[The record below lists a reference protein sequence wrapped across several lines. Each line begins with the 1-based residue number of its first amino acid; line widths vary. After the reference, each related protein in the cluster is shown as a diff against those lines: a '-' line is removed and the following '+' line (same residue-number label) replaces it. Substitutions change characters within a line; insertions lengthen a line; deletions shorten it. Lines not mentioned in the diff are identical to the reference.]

1 MATIDYYQTHRNIVH
16 MFASCA
22 IQFAIHTTAK
32 NTWCVDLKA
41 IDETGCVQYVGHISY
56 ILSTNSTTDDN
67 TSFVMPY
74 EIVTRS
80 SKQIEANTGHILSLS
95 VSAGFQGNGYASML
109 LLSAICHIKVNIPTV
124 KYVTVDDVTDF
135 SRSNRGNIYSRFRF
149 VSIDLVAPDRAD
161 ESRYTMC
168 GPEKQLNMDTEAW
181 NKAVPAIMSELRN
194 KTK

>member
-1 MATIDYYQTHRNIVH
+1 MASIDYYQIHRNITS
-16 MFASCA
+16 MFARCA
-22 IQFAIHTTAK
+22 IQFTINTTAK
-32 NTWCVDLKA
+32 NTWGVDLTT
-41 IDETGCVQYVGHISY
+41 IDETGCIQYVGHISY

-95 VSAGFQGNGYASML
+95 ISSGFQGNGYASML

-149 VSIDLVAPDRAD
+149 VSIDLVAPDRSD

-168 GPEKQLNMDTEAW
+168 GPEKQLNTETEAW
-181 NKAVPAIMSELRN
+181 IKAVPAIMRELLN